1 MYGPVVS
8 GIITLRNE
16 SSSLGSMVS
25 VMEKVVHGEQ
35 KREMISRKGGSA
47 RLWCFRHRVGMS
59 KFRANRRGQPRI
71 EIIFLDYLTGVSD
84 RGGIGKRRP
93 GCERRFE
100 SHWHIGDRERH
111 FHGRRCKCGQAA
123 ALNRREVLAHR
134 VDLVNRGST
143 IDQQPI

>member
-1 MYGPVVS
+1 
-8 GIITLRNE
+8 
-16 SSSLGSMVS
+16 MVS
-25 VMEKVVHGEQ
+25 VMEKIVHGEQ
-35 KREMISRKGGSA
+35 KREMSSRKGGSP
-47 RLWCFRHRVGMS
+47 RLWGFRDRWGS
-59 KFRANRRGQPRI
+59 GKFRANRRRQLRI

-123 ALNRREVLAHR
+123 ALYRREVLAHR
-134 VDLVNRGST
+134 VDLVNRGAA